1 MNFFMTALKY
11 TAITIGWICL
21 LSIWYVTFFA
31 QVIIAYAMSFTTFIP
46 CNL

>member
-1 MNFFMTALKY
+1 MYVWYTLYLKGDSMNFFMTALKY

-31 QVIIAYAMSFTTFIP
+31 
-46 CNL
+46 